1 MTIKFTRSGSTRE
14 WDRHLIAV
22 IASLGLTQ
30 IIGYGTL
37 YYAFSILASDMAAD
51 LNWSVEWVFGV
62 LSAALLAGGLMA
74 PWIGIWIDRF
84 GAGRVMTLGSAL
96 AAASL
101 IACATASNNIVF
113 VLSLIAIEITAN
125 LVQYAAAFALLVQ
138 KYPLTA
144 QRSITYLT
152 LIGGFASTIFWPITT
167 ALHEQLSW
175 QNVYYIFA
183 AVNLLVCLPI
193 HTWLAGGARRARANV
208 GSEIKALPGRLPA
221 PARHTGFVLMV
232 IAFSLQSLVASAILV
247 HMVPLLSGLGL
258 GATAALVGTL
268 FGPAQVLSRLTN
280 MVFGGNLS
288 PVTLATIASALM
300 CSAIAV
306 LNSSAPSVAGAIAF
320 AILFGLGN
328 GLFSIVAGTLPL
340 VLFGSQG
347 YGRLQGKITSARLTV
362 SAVAPFALAFGMI
375 NIGIQWALA
384 ITIVLGAG
392 AIVAYVFIMRLL
404 LKGD

>member
-1 MTIKFTRSGSTRE
+1 MAIKLALPGQTRE
-14 WDRHLIAV
+14 WDRHLVAV
-22 IASLGLTQ
+22 IASLGVTQ

-51 LNWSVEWVFGV
+51 LGWSVEWVFGV
-62 LSAALLAGGLMA
+62 LSVALLAGGLMA

-84 GAGRVMTLGSAL
+84 GAGRVMTLGSGL
-96 AAASL
+96 AAVAL
-101 IACATASNNIVF
+101 LACAAAANHIVF
-113 VLSLIAIEITAN
+113 VVALIAIEITAN

-167 ALHEQLSW
+167 ALHAQLSW

-183 AVNLLVCLPI
+183 AINLLVCLPI
-193 HTWLAGGARRARANV
+193 HAWLARGARQGKTRTE
-208 GSEIKALPGRLPA
+208 SELKVLPGRLVGS
-221 PARHTGFVLMV
+221 ARHTAFMLMV
-232 IAFSLQSLVASAILV
+232 VAFALQSLVASAILV

-268 FGPAQVLSRLTN
+268 FGPAQVASRLTN

-288 PVTLATIASALM
+288 PVTLATVASALM
-300 CSAIAV
+300 CTAIAV
-306 LNSSAPSVAGAIAF
+306 LNSTAPSVAGAITF

-347 YGRLQGKITSARLTV
+347 YGRLQGKITAARLTV

-392 AIVAYVFIMRLL
+392 AIVAYVLIRRLES
-404 LKGD
+404 KVQ

>member
-1 MTIKFTRSGSTRE
+1 MALKLALPGQTRE
-14 WDRHLIAV
+14 WDRHLMAV

-51 LNWSVEWVFGV
+51 LEWSVEWVFGV

-84 GAGRVMTLGSAL
+84 GAGRVMTLGSGLAAL
-96 AAASL
+96 AL
-101 IACATASNNIVF
+101 TACATATNNIVF
-113 VLSLIAIEITAN
+113 VIALIAVEITAN

-167 ALHEQLSW
+167 ALHAQLSW

-183 AVNLLVCLPI
+183 AINLLVCLPI
-193 HTWLAGGARRARANV
+193 HAWLARGARQ
-208 GSEIKALPGRLPA
+208 GKATTDTEVKVLPGRLA
-221 PARHTGFVLMV
+221 GPARHTGFVLMV
-232 IAFSLQSLVASAILV
+232 IAFALQSLVASAILV

-288 PVTLATIASALM
+288 PVTLATIASGLM
-300 CSAIAV
+300 CTAIGV
-306 LNSSAPSVAGAIAF
+306 LNSTAPSIVGAITF

-362 SAVAPFALAFGMI
+362 SAVAPFALAFGMT
-375 NIGIQWALA
+375 NIGIHWALA
-384 ITIVLGAG
+384 ITMALGAG
-392 AIVAYVFIMRLL
+392 AIVAYVLIRRLVSRVR
-404 LKGD
+404 

>member
-1 MTIKFTRSGSTRE
+1 MAIKLALPGQTRE
-14 WDRHLIAV
+14 WDRHLMAV

-51 LNWSVEWVFGV
+51 LGWSVEWVFGV

-84 GAGRVMTLGSAL
+84 GAGRVMTLGSGL
-96 AAASL
+96 AAVAL
-101 IACATASNNIVF
+101 IACATATNHIVF
-113 VLSLIAIEITAN
+113 VIALIAIEITAN

-167 ALHEQLSW
+167 ALHAQLSW

-183 AVNLLVCLPI
+183 AINLLVCLPI
-193 HTWLAGGARRARANV
+193 HAWLARGARQGKARIE
-208 GSEIKALPGRLPA
+208 SEVKVLSGRLVG

-232 IAFSLQSLVASAILV
+232 IAFALQSLVASAILV

-288 PVTLATIASALM
+288 PVTLATVASALM
-300 CSAIAV
+300 CTAIAV
-306 LNSSAPSVAGAIAF
+306 LNSSAPSVAGAITF

-384 ITIVLGAG
+384 ITMALGAG
-392 AIVAYVFIMRLL
+392 AIVAYVLIMRLVP
-404 LKGD
+404 KVQ

>member
-1 MTIKFTRSGSTRE
+1 MAIKLALPGQKRE
-14 WDRHLIAV
+14 WDRHLVAV
-22 IASLGLTQ
+22 IASLGVTQ

-51 LNWSVEWVFGV
+51 LGWSVEWVFGV
-62 LSAALLAGGLMA
+62 LSVALLAGGLMA

-84 GAGRVMTLGSAL
+84 GAGRVMTLGSGL
-96 AAASL
+96 AAVAL
-101 IACATASNNIVF
+101 IACAAAANHIVF
-113 VLSLIAIEITAN
+113 VVALIAIEITAN

-167 ALHEQLSW
+167 ALHAQLSW

-183 AVNLLVCLPI
+183 AINLLVCLPI
-193 HTWLAGGARRARANV
+193 HAWLARAARQGKTRTE
-208 GSEIKALPGRLPA
+208 SELKVLPGRLVGS
-221 PARHTGFVLMV
+221 ARHTAFMLMV
-232 IAFSLQSLVASAILV
+232 IAFALQSLVASAILV

-268 FGPAQVLSRLTN
+268 FGPAQVASRLTN

-288 PVTLATIASALM
+288 PVTLATVASALM
-300 CSAIAV
+300 CTAIAV
-306 LNSSAPSVAGAIAF
+306 LNSTAPSVAGAITF

-347 YGRLQGKITSARLTV
+347 YGRLQGKITAARLTV

-392 AIVAYVFIMRLL
+392 AIVAYVLIRRLES
-404 LKGD
+404 KVQ